1 VIGAAHQRQG
11 RPCQDASLGCSLSW
25 GGSTL
30 ALMAVADGHGGTRY
44 WRSDVGSRLACLV
57 AREAVEA
64 ALPRTP
70 LSDQKLWGEQLQQ
83 ALPAAIW
90 QRWLNAVQ
98 ADWQRQR
105 EAGTQPFSALT
116 YGCTLGLVLMAPD
129 WWGCTGVGDW
139 DLVGVDGN
147 RKAVLLSQE
156 EEHGGGAEATASLCQ
171 QQAAELFSPRAQLHS
186 LTSTSSLQALV
197 LSTDGVRKSCATD
210 ADFLSLCSQVV
221 ALQQSGEL
229 EEGLKHIT
237 AAGSGD
243 DVSLAIGRR
252 HNTPQTNTPQ
262 AGWRWRHRFTAM
274 AALATT
280 VSATAAALFSW
291 PQGRDPVHAEMQR
304 QCAQPNQIQ
313 INLTQRRAQFQQL
326 LQAPEREAVLRQ
338 QAKHDPL
345 GALIAASTEE
355 PPAQACALLQQEL
368 AAQWEQ
374 ARKTLQAQSAAG
386 TPSASPSGTP

>member
-1 VIGAAHQRQG
+1 
-11 RPCQDASLGCSLSW
+11 
-25 GGSTL
+25 
-30 ALMAVADGHGGTRY
+30 MAVADGHGGTRY

-64 ALPRTP
+64 ALPSTP
-70 LSDQKLWGEQLQQ
+70 LSSQKLWGEQLQH
-83 ALPAAIW
+83 ALPAAICE
-90 QRWLNAVQ
+90 RWLNAVQ
-98 ADWQRQR
+98 TDWQHQS
-105 EAGTQPFSALT
+105 EASTQPFSAMT

-139 DLVGVDGN
+139 DLVGVDAN

-171 QQAAELFSPRAQLHS
+171 QQAAALFSARGQLHS

-221 ALQQSGEL
+221 ALQQKAEL

-252 HNTPQTNTPQ
+252 RNTPPP
-262 AGWRWRHRFTAM
+262 GWSWRRRFAAM
-274 AALATT
+274 AALATAMST
-280 VSATAAALFSW
+280 TAAALLNW
-291 PQGRDPVHAEMQR
+291 QQRRDPVHAEIQR
-304 QCAQPNQIQ
+304 QCAQPSQIR
-313 INLTQRRAQFQQL
+313 ISLTQRRAQFQQL
-326 LQAPEREAVLRQ
+326 LQAPEREAVLLK

-345 GALIAASTEE
+345 GALIAASTEG

-374 ARKTLQAQSAAG
+374 ARKTPRAQSAAS
-386 TPSASPSGTP
+386 TSSAPPSGTP